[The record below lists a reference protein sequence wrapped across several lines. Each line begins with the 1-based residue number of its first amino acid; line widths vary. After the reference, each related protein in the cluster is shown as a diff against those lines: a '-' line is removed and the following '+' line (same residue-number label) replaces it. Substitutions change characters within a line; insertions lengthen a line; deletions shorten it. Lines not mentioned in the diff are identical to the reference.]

1 MQNIGQIIKELISE
15 KKLTAN
21 TDQLLTQA
29 LQDPDVQAF
38 LKQNANQ
45 ITKEMVQRDLI
56 NIYLF
61 VAQKHKPSAVTEG
74 YEPELFVNEGSIDVT
89 YHKTAAKLAQEK
101 KQRDFNKLQLIDLP
115 PRLHRVRLSQLDRN
129 PERKEALAKIA
140 TFLQKFARDP
150 HLKGL
155 YLSGNFGVGKTYILA
170 GLANQLA
177 AMGSEVVFL
186 HVPTFISS
194 LSSHFED
201 NSLPAQIKHLSTAP
215 ILILDDIGAESLSQ
229 WSRDDVL
236 GVILQH
242 RMDNILPTFFSS
254 NFDMENLEKHFAQT
268 KNAIDPV
275 KAARLMQR
283 VRFLAEEVVVSGPNR
298 R

>member
-1 MQNIGQIIKELISE
+1 MQNIGQIIKELIAE

-29 LQDPDVQAF
+29 LQDPDVQTF
-38 LKQNANQ
+38 LKQNAKQ
-45 ITKEMVQRDLI
+45 ITKEMLQRDLI

-61 VAQKHKPSAVTEG
+61 VAQKHQPSAVTAG
-74 YEPELFVNEGSIDVT
+74 YEPELFVNEGSIDLT

-115 PRLHRVRLSQLDRN
+115 PRLHQVRLSQLDRN

-150 HLKGL
+150 HQKGL

-177 AMGSEVVFL
+177 ARGTEVVFL

-201 NSLPAQIKHLSTAP
+201 NSLPTQIKHLSTTP

-254 NFDMENLEKHFAQT
+254 NFDMENLEKHFSQT